1 MTGEQT
7 GGQMREG
14 SDFERRTRAVLLD
27 SAERLPGSVR
37 SRLTQAR
44 HAALA
49 ARASGEWSS
58 SRARRWVPAGALASV
73 IVALFVAL
81 TPHGATTPARVAQA
95 SASLEDI
102 DMLNDADGISLN
114 GDQDVDFDF
123 YEWAADEA
131 SNGSASMGS

>member
-1 MTGEQT
+1 MTGEGMTQ
-7 GGQMREG
+7 E
-14 SDFERRTRAVLLD
+14 SDFERRTRAVLLE
-27 SAERLPGSVR
+27 SAEHLPGSIR

-49 ARASGEWSS
+49 ARATGQWSPS

-73 IVALFVAL
+73 VVALFVTL
-81 TPHGATTPARVAQA
+81 TPHGAVTPTRVASTNA
-95 SASLEDI
+95 SSLEDL
-102 DMLNDADGISLN
+102 DMFSDADGISLN

-131 SNGSASMGS
+131 SGGSTSSMGS